1 MLLYRIPWF
10 VSLSLVHCPQM
21 AEDIDM
27 ITLAYDSRMLQI
39 WLTSVNPFLPKFYP
53 KVTHPLLI

>member
-1 MLLYRIPWF
+1 
-10 VSLSLVHCPQM
+10 M

-27 ITLAYDSRMLQI
+27 ITLAYDSSMSLPDRVTNLAYIGQP
-39 WLTSVNPFLPKFYP
+39 LVPFLPKFYP

>member
-27 ITLAYDSRMLQI
+27 ITLAYDSRM
-39 WLTSVNPFLPKFYP
+39 SLPDR
-53 KVTHPLLI
+53 VTNLAYIGQPLPPEILP